1 MRNSRRNAPIVT
13 ETSQAGMFSRRAVV
27 IGGLQGALAT
37 VLAARMGYIA
47 IAENQRY
54 AMLAEENRVQ
64 ERLIAPRRGWI
75 VDRHGQPMAVN
86 RSDYRVDI
94 IPDRLDDK
102 PRILAELARLLGL
115 TPEEVQRIDREIE
128 RVAGYQPVQVR

>member
-1 MRNSRRNAPIVT
+1 MKRNRRRNAPIVT

-27 IGGLQGALAT
+27 IAGAQGTLAAL
-37 VLAARMGYIA
+37 LAARMGYNA

-75 VDRHGQPMAVN
+75 VDRHGQPCLLYT
-86 RSDYRVDI
+86 SDAAD
-94 IPDRLDDK
+94 
-102 PRILAELARLLGL
+102 EL
-115 TPEEVQRIDREIE
+115 
-128 RVAGYQPVQVR
+128 